1 MRGSSITEADSG
13 PAIHAL
19 SSSASHGRKRTC
31 TCTLSASSY
40 VSPSTNDPS
49 PSSRSTASVSTQS
62 SCENCGGCGTSA
74 GRTRARI
81 GKPAVTFARGTLVLL
96 DKDDC
101 NCVRGLRI
109 GSGRGVSGR
118 SSGRGAVRTSR
129 GVGARAGC
137 GVATRGGS
145 VRTRGI
151 GVLVSGR
158 TRAGPSAAL
167 VAVGAWLSARRIVGD
182 GAARA
187 FARLLSPSAVR
198 GVCGGIARFAAGSG
212 AGSPPSPGA
221 SAFVGSGAGRGR
233 RSGTIGA
240 GRFLGDGMNG
250 ERGVAGRPS
259 GVSRTRKPAG
269 RSPPRA
275 SVSMVLC

>member
-1 MRGSSITEADSG
+1 MRGSSITAADSG

-19 SSSASHGRKRTC
+19 CSSASHGRKRTC

-40 VSPSTNDPS
+40 DSPSTNDPS

-62 SCENCGGCGTSA
+62 SCENCGGGGTSA
-74 GRTRARI
+74 GRTRARV
-81 GKPAVTFARGTLVLL
+81 GKPAVTFARGALVLL

-101 NCVRGLRI
+101 SCVRGLRV
-109 GSGRGVSGR
+109 GSGRGVPGR
-118 SSGRGAVRTSR
+118 SSGRDTVRTSR
-129 GVGARAGC
+129 GVSARAGC
-137 GVATRGGS
+137 GVVTRGGS

-167 VAVGAWLSARRIVGD
+167 VAVGGLSARRIVGD
-182 GAARA
+182 GATRA
-187 FARLLSPSAVR
+187 FARLLSPSAAR
-198 GVCGGIARFAAGSG
+198 GVCGGITRFAAGSG
-212 AGSPPSPGA
+212 AGSPPPPGA

-240 GRFLGDGMNG
+240 GRFFGDGMNG